1 LQASTC
7 AGGRD
12 ILAREP
18 AADESNSSESC
29 CSDAANIVISNR
41 LRPMLLKHRSSALV
55 ALDLPQHGAESGALE
70 TEVEATN
77 AREQ

>member
-1 LQASTC
+1 
-7 AGGRD
+7 
-12 ILAREP
+12 
-18 AADESNSSESC
+18 
-29 CSDAANIVISNR
+29 
-41 LRPMLLKHRSSALV
+41 MLLKHRSSALV